1 MNYKQ
6 LMKSDLPIKSGYS
19 ITGTY
24 TQGGDLKGFHYK
36 TTRRMQELNIADLFN
51 FLEKQNIDKNLLLSI
66 DFNRVKYK
74 EDDKSKEKWYERVDG
89 FCKFYIGNI
98 KPFNEVEDFQYF
110 CPMDKILEAKKDNS
124 SVISCAGTYGTETIY
139 PYSALSK
146 YHPNFILPLNDLEK
160 LEVLSPSK
168 TDNITLLSKPTF
180 MHFANNG
187 ADKLLEENPNIVE
200 DIAGLE

>member
-1 MNYKQ
+1 MKIKENIHVFIIIGCIFLVVYIFAAVIPLGKELQ
-6 LMKSDLPIKSGYS
+6 LTPKWTI
-19 ITGTY
+19 
-24 TQGGDLKGFHYK
+24 
-36 TTRRMQELNIADLFN
+36 N

-74 EDDKSKEKWYERVDG
+74 EDDKSKDKWYERVDV

-110 CPMDKILEAKKDNS
+110 CETCDILKAKKDNS

-139 PYSALSK
+139 PYSALPK

-168 TDNITLLSKPTF
+168 TDNITPLSKPTF
-180 MHFANNG
+180 MHFANSG
-187 ADKLLEENPNIVE
+187 ADKLLEENPDIVE